1 MNREL
6 PDEVLRGQ
14 MYYADLDPVIG
25 SEQGGNRP
33 VLVIQNNIGNRHS
46 PTIIIAPITT
56 RVKKLHQPTHIGV
69 PPYFGLPQNSMVM
82 LEQIRTID
90 KSRLG
95 SYVGCFDDDVMDYVD
110 EALGISVG
118 LHDLAGKEQKPYA
131 DESHDEMHGEM
142 VLTLCGTCLRQFIC
156 SPEHIVR
163 RINHAQAKEPCMY
176 CHVRDGYD
184 YRIIHKKKHLGDDRY
199 YGVNTWAPSTF
210 DGHTAL
216 ISNYIKPIIGDV
228 KLDDI
233 SPRMITKFYKDLQT
247 VKAVPRY
254 GKPEGELIS
263 PNTIREIH
271 KLLRNAFNQ
280 AVKWELMARNPVQN
294 ATVPKAEKHE
304 RNIWDAQTL
313 MKALSLCDDPFLAL
327 AINLAFACSLRMGEL
342 LGLTW
347 SCVDIS
353 QDSIDHDCA

>member
-95 SYVGCFDDDVMDYVD
+95 SYVGCLDDDVMDYVD

-118 LHDLAGKEQKPYA
+118 LHDLAVKEQKSYA
-131 DESHDEMHGEM
+131 DEPRDEMHGEM

-163 RINHAQAKEPCMY
+163 RIN
-176 CHVRDGYD
+176 
-184 YRIIHKKKHLGDDRY
+184 
-199 YGVNTWAPSTF
+199 
-210 DGHTAL
+210 
-216 ISNYIKPIIGDV
+216 
-228 KLDDI
+228 
-233 SPRMITKFYKDLQT
+233 QT
-247 VKAVPRY
+247 
-254 GKPEGELIS
+254 
-263 PNTIREIH
+263 
-271 KLLRNAFNQ
+271 
-280 AVKWELMARNPVQN
+280 
-294 ATVPKAEKHE
+294 
-304 RNIWDAQTL
+304 
-313 MKALSLCDDPFLAL
+313 
-327 AINLAFACSLRMGEL
+327 
-342 LGLTW
+342 
-347 SCVDIS
+347 
-353 QDSIDHDCA
+353 QDN

>member
-142 VLTLCGTCLRQFIC
+142 VLTLCGTCLRQFNC

-199 YGVNTWAPSTF
+199 
-210 DGHTAL
+210 
-216 ISNYIKPIIGDV
+216 
-228 KLDDI
+228 
-233 SPRMITKFYKDLQT
+233 
-247 VKAVPRY
+247 
-254 GKPEGELIS
+254 
-263 PNTIREIH
+263 
-271 KLLRNAFNQ
+271 
-280 AVKWELMARNPVQN
+280 
-294 ATVPKAEKHE
+294 
-304 RNIWDAQTL
+304 
-313 MKALSLCDDPFLAL
+313 
-327 AINLAFACSLRMGEL
+327 
-342 LGLTW
+342 
-347 SCVDIS
+347 
-353 QDSIDHDCA
+353 

>member
-95 SYVGCFDDDVMDYVD
+95 SYVGCFD

-199 YGVNTWAPSTF
+199 
-210 DGHTAL
+210 
-216 ISNYIKPIIGDV
+216 
-228 KLDDI
+228 
-233 SPRMITKFYKDLQT
+233 
-247 VKAVPRY
+247 
-254 GKPEGELIS
+254 
-263 PNTIREIH
+263 
-271 KLLRNAFNQ
+271 
-280 AVKWELMARNPVQN
+280 
-294 ATVPKAEKHE
+294 
-304 RNIWDAQTL
+304 
-313 MKALSLCDDPFLAL
+313 
-327 AINLAFACSLRMGEL
+327 
-342 LGLTW
+342 
-347 SCVDIS
+347 
-353 QDSIDHDCA
+353 